1 MIFFV
6 RYLAKMFDLNL
17 VKFCELFETG
27 SYVDTVI
34 FKNLVYNLQKTH

>member
-1 MIFFV
+1 
-6 RYLAKMFDLNL
+6 MFDLNL

-34 FKNLVYNLQKTH
+34 FKNLVYNLQKTHWISIAIQTD